1 MPNST
6 VTIEANTGSTKINN
20 LTVSTGSNVI
30 IGEGVTV
37 KNLIVGKGNVIFK
50 NGLNGFDKNNTQNN
64 TGTNLYLIDE
74 SRTSVYGASVGSS
87 GTIFIGSKDWA
98 EFAMIW
104 DAAAVGGSYK
114 MQNDATV
121 TTYLWF
127 SKGFNL
133 DLNGHTITIAD
144 DKYIVMN
151 SADTTTINLGEK
163 GKIVGSTGFLVYV
176 NANANGVIKGGEM
189 ENTTTTESNEAIYV
203 QNNTSL
209 RLEDTYIK
217 ATNCYGVV
225 VYPNSSTT
233 AKLTVKGKT
242 KIDAKH
248 FAITGNGTS
257 GETTIDIQ
265 GGEFTSNN
273 YAIYNPQI
281 GKMTISGGKFTGN
294 AGAIVNQRGTL
305 EISGGEFISNGT
317 YNPTIPASGDGTA
330 GLRDAALCLSG
341 RYGDLNV
348 KITGGTFTA
357 YGDATA
363 VSATH
368 NDKETTYTKTVE
380 VSGATF
386 SDLTLLTAGTDNFN
400 VSGSFKL
407 SSDISVDSLNIKGSK
422 NVEVDLN
429 SKIVTVKQDVKSSS
443 AVTLSQKSDELVFK
457 NGTITVPGSSS
468 GKGALSI
475 EKGRL
480 ILDNAT
486 FSAPDWSGAF
496 FIQKADAYLEV
507 RNQSHLYARAYGFTS
522 NATTSNSELT
532 YGSGAEIH
540 LSDSYFNSTQTGFMM
555 NVPVKVY
562 IKNCEFSGNHQ
573 AAYLRGG
580 EYEIENSTFKLNA
593 TLPTTDT
600 EYRDNASTWGSGNAA
615 PFAAVVIGNRASNAY
630 QYPTTVTF
638 KGTQSFGSVS
648 DDEYKASYPAL
659 FIWGETGYPVT
670 VKGDLTGFTAN
681 GYDYDAVIG
690 GNVDVSGATLPSKVN
705 DQREAAS
712 SSTTE

>member
-1 MPNST
+1 MGT
-6 VTIEANTGSTKINN
+6 
-20 LTVSTGSNVI
+20 SNVNI
-30 IGEGVTV
+30 EG
-37 KNLIVGKGNVIFK
+37 
-50 NGLNGFDKNNTQNN
+50 
-64 TGTNLYLIDE
+64 GTF
-74 SRTSVYGASVGSS
+74 TSSDGY
-87 GTIFIGSKDWA
+87 TIFLPQPGTSTISGGTF
-98 EFAMIW
+98 EG
-104 DAAAVGGSYK
+104 AAG
-114 MQNDATV
+114 TV
-121 TTYLWF
+121 VLQQGT
-127 SKGFNL
+127 
-133 DLNGHTITIAD
+133 LN
-144 DKYIVMN
+144 
-151 SADTTTINLGEK
+151 
-163 GKIVGSTGFLVYV
+163 
-176 NANANGVIKGGEM
+176 IKGGEFIA
-189 ENTTTTESNEAIYV
+189 NGSVDDAH
-203 QNNTSL
+203 L
-209 RLEDTYIK
+209 
-217 ATNCYGVV
+217 AT
-225 VYPNSSTT
+225 
-233 AKLTVKGKT
+233 
-242 KIDAKH
+242 
-248 FAITGNGTS
+248 
-257 GETTIDIQ
+257 
-265 GGEFTSNN
+265 
-273 YAIYNPQI
+273 
-281 GKMTISGGKFTGN
+281 
-294 AGAIVNQRGTL
+294 
-305 EISGGEFISNGT
+305 
-317 YNPTIPASGDGTA
+317 GDGTRGLYNATLAIA
-330 GLRDAALCLSG
+330 GN
-341 RYGDLNV
+341 YGDYKLN
-348 KITGGTFTA
+348 ITGGTFTA
-357 YGDATA
+357 KGNATT
-363 VSATH
+363 VTATV
-368 NDKETTYTKTVE
+368 NDKESTNTKDIS